1 LLAFV
6 NEEDQVPRDQHQRE
20 LRMQKR
26 RHSYDGIVHT
36 TPLDKDAYKRSKLN
50 QIDKENK
57 MIAKILDKFE
67 SSPNRKQEMIQ
78 EMLEQIDAQ

>member
-1 LLAFV
+1 
-6 NEEDQVPRDQHQRE
+6 
-20 LRMQKR
+20 MQKR
-26 RHSYDGIVHT
+26 RHSYDGIVYT

-50 QIDKENK
+50 QIDKDNK

-78 EMLEQIDAQ
+78 EMLEQIEAQ